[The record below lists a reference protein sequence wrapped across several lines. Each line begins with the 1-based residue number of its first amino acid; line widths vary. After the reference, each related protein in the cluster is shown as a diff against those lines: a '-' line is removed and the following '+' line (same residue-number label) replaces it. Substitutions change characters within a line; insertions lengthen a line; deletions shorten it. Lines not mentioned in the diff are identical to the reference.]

1 MLPRDLTSIAPAA
14 DAALVLR
21 GPVITNVSASVR
33 ELLGWDPTLCLDR
46 TLREVFDDAWSDV
59 KELQDQAAA
68 AIGHTAIQTDVRL
81 THVDGQDVWVDVL
94 VVDRPSERVQLVVL
108 TDVGGRRAADGD
120 GDGVDAATGLLDRTG
135 LLRRTEVALTRADA
149 ADRAVTVV
157 ALTYADPA
165 GADPAGPDPAGADP
179 AGADS
184 DGADSDGADRQRAVA
199 LTAAVRAGD
208 DLARTGPGCFAV
220 VVRDLDPEQLE
231 VTVADVVGRLADACG
246 PEDRPRTGVAT
257 HLPVRRAPARMLA
270 EAVRNSAAAD

>member
-14 DAALVLR
+14 DAALVLH

-33 ELLGWDPTLCLDR
+33 DLLGWDPTLCLDR

-59 KELQDQAAA
+59 EELQDQAAA
-68 AIGHTAIQTDVRL
+68 AVGHTAIQTDVRL

-120 GDGVDAATGLLDRTG
+120 GDGVDVVTGLLDRTG

-157 ALTYADPA
+157 ALTYPDTA
-165 GADPAGPDPAGADP
+165 GTGTDEAPDPGRDE
-179 AGADS
+179 
-184 DGADSDGADRQRAVA
+184 ADRRRAA
-199 LTAAVRAGD
+199 SLNAAVRAGD

-231 VTVADVVGRLADACG
+231 GTVADVVGRLADACG
-246 PEDRPRTGVAT
+246 PDDRPRTGVST

-270 EAVRNSAAAD
+270 EAVRNSTTAH